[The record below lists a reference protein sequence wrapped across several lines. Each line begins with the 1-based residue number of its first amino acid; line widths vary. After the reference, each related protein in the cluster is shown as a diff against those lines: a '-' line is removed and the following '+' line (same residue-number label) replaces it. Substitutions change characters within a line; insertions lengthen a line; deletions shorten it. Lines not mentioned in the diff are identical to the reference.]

1 MIAHIRLPDAINARR
16 LAADAWGKNENVR
29 GKVNDLKTT
38 PARKSP
44 RASTN
49 VIPGRA
55 SARTRY
61 PEIPGSMRS
70 LSSGRASRGPGG
82 IAPE

>member
-1 MIAHIRLPDAINARR
+1 MIAHVRLPDGINARR
-16 LAADAWGKNENVR
+16 ATADAWGKNENVR

-55 SARTRY
+55 SARTLNLATR
-61 PEIPGSMRS
+61 R
-70 LSSGRASRGPGG
+70 LDSGFDG